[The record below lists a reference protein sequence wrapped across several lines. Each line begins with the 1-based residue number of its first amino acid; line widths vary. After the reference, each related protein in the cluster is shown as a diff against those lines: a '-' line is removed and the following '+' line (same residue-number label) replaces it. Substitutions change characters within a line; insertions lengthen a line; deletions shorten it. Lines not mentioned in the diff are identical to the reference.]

1 MNEIIEH
8 AFFLKKQDVALRFE
22 KITRDRFQ
30 SKERSH
36 DGGSCCQI
44 SRLAF
49 CNFSFF
55 QSYFQ
60 IVICLCSFL
69 TIPGENSIVVIV
81 AVVNLVHL
89 VNGFFFFIY
98 CGKMVPF
105 KSFWSKL
112 WRMPTAAIL
121 KKKIGNL
128 AEKMFLFLQRC
139 GWCDNFEEFVFLGL
153 ASGVFS
159 NLEAC

>member
-1 MNEIIEH
+1 MLISGCNIREVLRNTWRVLYEKTFSI
-8 AFFLKKQDVALRFE
+8 FLSVSIWTKIKPFCVTLSILRFE
-22 KITRDRFQ
+22 EKKNRNRFQ

-69 TIPGENSIVVIV
+69 TIPGENSIVVVIV

-89 VNGFFFFIY
+89 VNGIFFH
-98 CGKMVPF
+98 
-105 KSFWSKL
+105 L
-112 WRMPTAAIL
+112 WR
-121 KKKIGNL
+121 KNGS
-128 AEKMFLFLQRC
+128 F
-139 GWCDNFEEFVFLGL
+139 
-153 ASGVFS
+153 
-159 NLEAC
+159 

>member
-1 MNEIIEH
+1 MIKTLFVKFIITSKLSKIKISFH
-8 AFFLKKQDVALRFE
+8 FFLKKQDVALRFE

-89 VNGFFFFIY
+89 VNGIFFFIY
-98 CGKMVPF
+98 GVKMAPF

-121 KKKIGNL
+121 KKNPEICRKKCFFF
-128 AEKMFLFLQRC
+128 ATVWMMR
-139 GWCDNFEEFVFLGL
+139 
-153 ASGVFS
+153 
-159 NLEAC
+159 